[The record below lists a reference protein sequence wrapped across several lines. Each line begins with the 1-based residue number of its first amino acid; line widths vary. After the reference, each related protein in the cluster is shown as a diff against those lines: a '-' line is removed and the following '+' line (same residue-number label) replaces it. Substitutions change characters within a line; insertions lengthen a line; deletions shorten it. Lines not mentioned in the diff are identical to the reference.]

1 MGQVECHHVHNLPV
15 TPRRGQGQH
24 PYQPVCEEYL
34 LQLLS
39 INSLNNQH
47 HSDFDLTS
55 VTNAPALS
63 TRMMILALCLM
74 GVITFMMATARS
86 LLFLE
91 SAKLA
96 VMYPDN

>member
-1 MGQVECHHVHNLPV
+1 
-15 TPRRGQGQH
+15 
-24 PYQPVCEEYL
+24 
-34 LQLLS
+34 
-39 INSLNNQH
+39 
-47 HSDFDLTS
+47 
-55 VTNAPALS
+55 
-63 TRMMILALCLM
+63 MMILALCLM